1 MKRPFVLPNMITA
14 FGLACGL
21 YVIFKVNMVGQQQ
34 SPYDLLFTSAVVILI
49 AALADVL
56 DGAIAR
62 SVGGESEFGVMFD
75 SLADAVS
82 FGVAPSVLFLK
93 TLSLEPGSWLSF
105 LAFVVAMLYSICGVL
120 RLVRY
125 NVKAAE
131 AKKDEMA
138 LAAYKKN
145 FTGLPI
151 PAAACC
157 VISLNLLL
165 NSPYCFFSFCEN
177 PLMASLILCAAYFL
191 IAGLMISK
199 CKFMSLKALRFKVDA
214 FVLIIATVALAI
226 FILYGVMH
234 HFPLVFFL
242 LFWGYLILGCS
253 LTIVRLIAGKSSKA
267 LKDFDPDDEEGEDKS
282 CL

>member
-1 MKRPFVLPNMITA
+1 MRRPFVLPNIITA

-21 YVIFKVNMVGQQQ
+21 YVIFKVNMIGVGIGT
-34 SPYDLLFTSAVVILI
+34 YEMLFTSSVVVLI

-82 FGVAPSVLFLK
+82 FGVAPSVLLLK
-93 TLSLEPGSWLSF
+93 SLSLEAGSWLSF
-105 LAFVVAMLYSICGVL
+105 LAFVVAMLYSICGIL

-131 AKKDEMA
+131 AKKDELA

-157 VISLNLLL
+157 VISLNLFL
-165 NSPYCFFSFCEN
+165 NSPYCESVFSEQ
-177 PLMASLILCAAYFL
+177 SVIKVIILCSAYFF

-199 CKFMSLKALRFKVDA
+199 CKFMSLKALGFKVDA
-214 FVLIIATVALAI
+214 FIFIFLTVAAAI
-226 FILYGVMH
+226 FILYGIIH
-234 HFPLVFFL
+234 HFPLVFIT
-242 LFWGYLILGCS
+242 LFWGYLLLGCF
-253 LTIVRLIAGKSSKA
+253 LTIGRLIAGKKSQT
-267 LKDFDPDDEEGEDKS
+267 LIDFDPDEDELQEK
-282 CL
+282 